1 MYTTI
6 AMTAHIRPRV
16 NVVPASRACFPSST
30 LFV

>member
-1 MYTTI
+1 MYAMT

-16 NVVPASRACFPSST
+16 NVVPASRGILPSST